1 MEFKELYK
9 ENRPY
14 AIEVLKR
21 LISYK
26 SVLDEYKENSDAP
39 FGLENKKA
47 LEYILAIG
55 EKDGF
60 DVKNIDNYAGHIEF
74 GEGEEILGVLCH
86 LDVVP
91 VKEEEW
97 ESDPF
102 KIRFADGKM
111 YARGTLDDKGPL
123 VASYIALKML
133 KDNGF
138 MPNKRIRLI
147 MGCDEE
153 SGSRCLERYLEKEE
167 KPTLG
172 FSPDAC
178 FPLIYGEKAMCSY
191 DIIGDL
197 GCDIIKEFT
206 AGERYNIVPSEATMK
221 LNKDLSKEFLEFL
234 KENNYQGLYENG
246 VYKAF
251 GLAAHAMNPELG
263 VNAAYILF
271 EFLNKYSD
279 SKVAKF
285 MDKYFLGDTWGK
297 KIGYD
302 MYDEE
307 MKYLT
312 SNFALVRIHDGKIRL
327 GVNCRV
333 PLDSQLKV
341 IADKV
346 KEASESFGYGYEILH
361 ASGRHY
367 VAKDSFLVK
376 TLMDVYKN
384 VTKDDI
390 NEPITIGGGTYAR
403 EIGQAVAFGPLK
415 VGREDVC
422 HIANEYLYESDFDMA
437 VEVYYNA
444 MLELTK

>member
-1 MEFKELYK
+1 MQFKDLYK
-9 ENRPY
+9 EQRPY

-21 LISYK
+21 LISFK
-26 SVLDEYKENSDAP
+26 SVLDEYVKDSKYP
-39 FGLENKKA
+39 FGEENEKA
-47 LEYILAIG
+47 LSYILAIAS
-55 EKDGF
+55 KDGF
-60 DVKNIDNYAGHIEF
+60 NVKNVDNYAGHIEF

-102 KIRFADGKM
+102 KVRFKDGKM
-111 YARGTLDDKGPL
+111 YARGILDDKGPL

-133 KDNGF
+133 RDNGF
-138 MPNKRIRLI
+138 KPNKRIRLI

-178 FPLIYGEKAMCSY
+178 FPLIYGEKAMMSY
-191 DIIGDL
+191 DILGD
-197 GCDIIKEFT
+197 CSDDIIKEFT
-206 AGERYNIVPSEATMK
+206 AGERYNIVPSEASMR
-221 LNKDLSKEFLEFL
+221 LSKDLSKEFAEFL
-234 KENNYQGLYENG
+234 EKNNYKGSYNNG

-271 EFLNKYSD
+271 EFLSKYSD

-285 MDKYFLGDTWGK
+285 MDKYFLGDTYGK

-302 MYDEE
+302 LNDPE
-307 MKYLT
+307 MKELT
-312 SNFALVRIHDGKIRL
+312 SNFAFVRIKDGKLRL

-333 PLDSQLKV
+333 PVDSQLRV
-341 IADKV
+341 IEEKV
-346 KEASESFGYGYEILH
+346 KKAAEAFGYTYKILNE
-361 ASGRHY
+361 SNRHY
-367 VAKDSFLVK
+367 VPLDSVLVK

-384 VTKDDI
+384 VTGDFE

-403 EIGQAVAFGPLK
+403 EIGQAVAFGPLR

>member
-1 MEFKELYK
+1 MEFDELYK
-9 ENRPY
+9 KERCY

-21 LISYK
+21 LISFK
-26 SVLDEYKENSDAP
+26 SVLDIYEENGEAP
-39 FGLENKKA
+39 FGEENKKA

-55 EKDGF
+55 QKDGF
-60 DVKNIDNYAGHIEF
+60 TVKNVDNYAGHIEF

-91 VKEEEW
+91 VKESEW

-102 KIRFADGKM
+102 KIRFQDGKM
-111 YARGTLDDKGPL
+111 FARGTLDDKGPL

-138 MPNKRIRLI
+138 TPKRRIRLI

-191 DIIGDL
+191 DIL
-197 GCDIIKEFT
+197 GEAVDDIIEEFE
-206 AGERYNIVPSEATMK
+206 AGERYNVVPSEATMK
-221 LNKDLSKEFLEFL
+221 LKKDYAKEFLSFL
-234 KENNYQGLYENG
+234 EEKGYKGSYSDG
-246 VYKAF
+246 VYKAY
-251 GLAAHAMNPELG
+251 GVAAHAMNPELG

-271 EFLNKYSD
+271 EFLKKYTD
-279 SKVAKF
+279 SKIASF
-285 MDKYFLGDTWGK
+285 MEEYFLDDTWGK

-302 MYDEE
+302 MYDSE

-312 SNFALVRIHDGKIRL
+312 SNFALVRIKDGKLRL

-333 PLDSQLKV
+333 PVDSQLDV
-341 IADKV
+341 IEEAV
-346 KEASESFGYGYEILH
+346 KKASSKYGYTYQIL
-361 ASGRHY
+361 SKSKRHY
-367 VAKDSFLVK
+367 VSPDSELVS
-376 TLMDVYKN
+376 TLMKVYKD
-384 VTKDDI
+384 VTKDEE
-390 NEPITIGGGTYAR
+390 NGPITIGGGTYAR

-422 HIANEYLYESDFDMA
+422 HIANEYLYESDFDTA